1 MNFGPCANAL
11 TPVES
16 KVLALIRDSDP
27 RMWKEVIDS
36 TLDDNSGKCWHD
48 FHITDG
54 TSAATVRCSFVAVA
68 SYPSIYP
75 PLSMVERGGFTD
87 YSISDL
93 KGIDGNASEAFSPK
107 LIWEAAAVRFE
118 PLRAQI
124 RQEMRS
130 LLAEVTLNPCMI
142 EWQKG
147 KGRDTYVGE
156 YGSFSLEIR
165 RIRES
170 IFGFKKDHYLLSVKL
185 SSEATPLCE
194 KVEGDRAKSV
204 FNSAALQ
211 AVL

>member
-1 MNFGPCANAL
+1 MNLQPSEKPL

-27 RMWKEVIDS
+27 RMWKEVIDADFDDS
-36 TLDDNSGKCWHD
+36 TRGCNHD

-54 TSAATVRCSFVAVA
+54 TKAATVRCSFIAVA

-75 PLSMVERGGFTD
+75 SLWGTGPGGFTH

-93 KGIDGNASEAFSPK
+93 KGIDGSASKTFCPQF
-107 LIWEAAAVRFE
+107 IWESAAARFE

-156 YGSFSLEIR
+156 HGSFSLEIR

-170 IFGFKKDHYLLSVKL
+170 IFGFKKDHYVLSIQPN
-185 SSEATPLCE
+185 SEATPLCE

-204 FNSAALQ
+204 FNTAALQ